1 MIMYIYILIDFQNC
15 INDELLLEY
24 QSMGGLLYTTSS
36 SITGSQHYLPHGLFC
51 WYSKLLEVNSAH
63 CYMKE
68 LLTESLAYS
77 TKCSTSKSGLP
88 STF

>member
-36 SITGSQHYLPHGLFC
+36 SITGSQYYLPHGSFC
-51 WYSKLLEVNSAH
+51 W
-63 CYMKE
+63 
-68 LLTESLAYS
+68 
-77 TKCSTSKSGLP
+77 
-88 STF
+88 